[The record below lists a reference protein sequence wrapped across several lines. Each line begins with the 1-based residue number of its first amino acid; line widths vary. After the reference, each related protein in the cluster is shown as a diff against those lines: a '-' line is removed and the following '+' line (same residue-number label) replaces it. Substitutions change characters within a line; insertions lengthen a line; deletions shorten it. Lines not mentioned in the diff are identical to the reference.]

1 MKPIL
6 LLTQTYLDESKLIN
20 YLQSHHQGK
29 WIIPD
34 YSSKSDFKEDLSN
47 LQIEYPIKTNLLLGD
62 LDTLSLSFQQS
73 ILKFLEEPPSNLQIF
88 ITKKSE
94 YMLLPT
100 IKSRVEIISLTN
112 QEVVSM
118 LNLEY
123 IEGLKKSFTPVN
135 DATNKLLKSSMTLE
149 DFGDIANIER
159 EDIIFYLWQIG
170 YYLTTAYT
178 TDPNPIIGKRIT
190 DVLLSKQNL
199 MQSMQKKI
207 ALQPLLF

>member
-6 LLTQTYLDESKLIN
+6 ILTQTALDESKLIN
-20 YLQSHHQGK
+20 YLQTRHQGK

-73 ILKFLEEPPSNLQIF
+73 ILKFLEEPPTNLQIF

-100 IKSRVEIISLTN
+100 IKSRVEVLTLTN
-112 QEVVSM
+112 QGVITM
-118 LNLEY
+118 LDTDY
-123 IEGLKKSFTPVN
+123 IEGLKKYFTPVN
-135 DATNKLLKSSMTLE
+135 DATNKLLKSSMVLE
-149 DFGDIANIER
+149 DFGDIANVER

-170 YYLTTAYT
+170 FYLTIAYSA
-178 TDPNPIIGKRIT
+178 DPNPIIGKRIT

>member
-6 LLTQTYLDESKLIN
+6 ILTQTALDENKLIQ
-20 YLQSHHQGK
+20 YLQSKHQGK

-34 YSSKSDFKEDLSN
+34 YSSKSDFKEDLAN
-47 LQIEYPIKTNLLLGD
+47 LSIEYPVRTNLILGD

-94 YMLLPT
+94 FMLLPT
-100 IKSRVEIISLTN
+100 IKSRVSIITLTN
-112 QEVVSM
+112 QEVISM
-118 LNLEY
+118 LDVEY
-123 IEGLKKSFTPVN
+123 IENLKKLFTPVN
-135 DATNKLLKSSMTLE
+135 DATNKLLKSSMVLE
-149 DFGDIANIER
+149 DFGDIANVER
-159 EDIIFYLWQIG
+159 EDILFYLWQISF
-170 YYLTTAYT
+170 YLTTAYT
-178 TDPNPIIGKRIT
+178 ANPNPIIGKRIT

-199 MQSMQKKI
+199 MQSLQKKI